1 MSTSTEVTES
11 VLDEIDL
18 EIVDPFGDDA
28 TQYMQATQPIPKPTP
43 PPQHNTKYC
52 VDEAYLRMRQNA
64 E

>member
-1 MSTSTEVTES
+1 MPPPTEVAES

-18 EIVDPFGDDA
+18 EIIDPFGDDA
-28 TQYMQATQPIPKPTP
+28 TQYMQQTQPIPRTTP
-43 PPQHNTKYC
+43 PPQHGSKYC